1 MLKEFSVAHFTI
13 VKSSQYLSSCSIAV
27 MNQNNHT
34 THAKY
39 GLTSVNLRKETIKHT
54 LRCLLGCN
62 IGEITGM
69 VVGFHYNWDFTYT
82 LILAVS
88 LAFATGY
95 AFTIIPMLK
104 TLSLKQAARVAIVG
118 DTASIASM
126 EFAENTTAILIP
138 GFMGAHLF
146 GAIFWMGLAII
157 LPVGFLASYPI
168 MYWAMKKEVQKG
180 KEPSCH

>member
-1 MLKEFSVAHFTI
+1 MVSMDH
-13 VKSSQYLSSCSIAV
+13 
-27 MNQNNHT
+27 NNHT
-34 THAKY
+34 THAKH
-39 GLTSVNLRKETIKHT
+39 GLTSLNLRKETIKHT

-62 IGEITGM
+62 IGEVTGM
-69 VVGFHYNWDFTYT
+69 IVGFYYGWEFTST

-104 TLSLKQAARVAIVG
+104 TLSLKQAARVAIMG

-126 EFAENTTAILIP
+126 EFAENTVAFLIP
-138 GFMGAHLF
+138 GFIGAHLF
-146 GAIFWMGLAII
+146 GPIFWIGLAII

-168 MYWAMKKEVQKG
+168 MYWAMKKEVQRGQK
-180 KEPSCH
+180 PSCH

>member
-1 MLKEFSVAHFTI
+1 
-13 VKSSQYLSSCSIAV
+13 
-27 MNQNNHT
+27 MNHNKHT
-34 THAKY
+34 STHASH
-39 GLTSVNLRKETIKHT
+39 GLHSMNLRKETIKHT

-62 IGEITGM
+62 IGEVTGM
-69 VVGFHYNWDFTYT
+69 IVGFYYGWEFTST

-104 TLSLKQAARVAIVG
+104 TLSLKQAARVAIMG

-126 EFAENTTAILIP
+126 EFAENTVAFLIP
-138 GFMGAHLF
+138 GFIGAHLF
-146 GAIFWMGLAII
+146 GLIFWIGLAII

-168 MYWAMKKEVQKG
+168 MYWAMKKEILKG
-180 KEPSCH
+180 KKPSCH